1 VIRKETVDSTLTS
14 RTIFLFALPLALSGI
29 MMNIGQPVI
38 NAVMTRLPEPEVTLA
53 AYGVAYS
60 LALLLESPVIM
71 ILLTAVALAKDEH
84 SYLIIRRFMVILC
97 GALTVLSLTI
107 GYTPLSR
114 LIMTSLMG
122 VPPHLVDA
130 ALPGLRIFAFWPA
143 VIGWRRFHEGVLI
156 NFGQTGRVS
165 IGTGYR
171 LIVIIGLLF
180 FLSLFSPFSGVVIGS
195 LCTMA
200 GVTFQAFY
208 IYWHVLTMRREQW
221 EQNRSVA
228 DVEPLTYG
236 TLIRFHLPLV
246 TTSIMRNLSRPMI
259 IAGIARGQA
268 AALSLAAWP
277 VANNVVSL
285 LISPIGMLQE
295 VSAALV
301 NDDESLKRVRRFVTL
316 VGGTLFLFLLLLSF
330 TPLVN
335 FLLITV
341 MGVSRALR
349 DIALPA
355 VRIMACLPMI
365 NALDG
370 LFRGLLSLQKRTQK
384 IQSAMIVNLLSVAI
398 IVTTGVWWGK
408 ISGITIGAI
417 ATVASGMI
425 EATYLWRST
434 RDGTFLEPT
443 RKTTRPPSHH
453 VY

>member
-1 VIRKETVDSTLTS
+1 MRKEIVAPTLTF
-14 RTIFLFALPLALSGI
+14 RQILLFAFPLALSGI
-29 MMNIGQPVI
+29 MMNIGQPII
-38 NAVMTRLPEPEVTLA
+38 NAAMTRLPEPEVTLA

-84 SYLIIRRFMVILC
+84 SYRVIHRFMMVLC
-97 GALTVLSLTI
+97 GILTALSLFIT
-107 GYTPLSR
+107 YTPLSR
-114 LIMTSLMG
+114 FLMASLMG
-122 VPPHLVDA
+122 VPPHLVEA
-130 ALPGLRIFAFWPA
+130 ALPGLKIFAFWPA

-156 NFGQTGRVS
+156 NFGQTGRIS

-171 LIVIIGLLF
+171 LVVIIGLLF
-180 FLSLFSPFSGVVIGS
+180 FLGLFSPFSGVVIGS

-208 IYWHVLTMRREQW
+208 IHWHVLAIKKEQW
-221 EQNRSVA
+221 DENRSTVEM
-228 DVEPLTYG
+228 EPLTYG
-236 TLIRFHLPLV
+236 KLIRFHLPLV
-246 TTSIMRNLSRPMI
+246 MTSIMRNLSRPII

-268 AALSLAAWP
+268 ATLSLAAWP

-301 NDDESLKRVRRFVTL
+301 NDDESLRRVRRFVTL
-316 VGGTLFLFLLLLSF
+316 VGFTLLLFLLLLSF
-330 TPLVN
+330 TPLVDL
-335 FLLITV
+335 LLITV

-384 IQSAMIVNLLSVAI
+384 IQSAMIVNLLSVAL
-398 IVTTGVWWGK
+398 IVALGVWWGK

-417 ATVASGMI
+417 ATVASAII
-425 EATYLWRST
+425 EALYLWRSALQ
-434 RDGTFLEPT
+434 GVFLEPI
-443 RKTTRPPSHH
+443 RKTTKTPRHQ